1 MHPAAAIAPARRPAT
16 PPDLRCPRDA
26 DPRGIAT
33 GRPSGVPPP
42 CDERGPVHR
51 RPTRADRTSNGRL
64 PPVALAGPDSRG
76 APRAWCAASPGHLDR
91 PRLGSPVRRVRPVEL
106 EMAREL
112 KRWLAAALAAWG
124 VIVIGY
130 VPPRGVAPVA
140 TARPRP
146 PQPTAARLRAQAL
159 AEAWRDADLALRL
172 ARYRRQLEP
181 ELARRREADQA
192 GPAVVVEA
200 PDSLAAYAGEVVRS
214 ALDTVWRE
222 LGLGVSKV
230 GVGVVVD
237 FWRTRPAGT
246 GQTPKV
252 VAGSASHL
260 LPDSTDRT
268 TCVAL
273 IPAWYRTATLR
284 TSSGPGRRQQVEDWL
299 QAGLGPCAF
308 LAAWGVPG
316 SDVRRWLARR
326 SYDLAAFPSWD
337 RDWSMQSQSQWM
349 SVRFA
354 TDAKAAPTW
363 WWPAVYGHP
372 IAAIGCLA
380 GRAASCR
387 TAVLSDSVPR
397 VEIGRAH
404 V

>member
-1 MHPAAAIAPARRPAT
+1 M
-16 PPDLRCPRDA
+16 
-26 DPRGIAT
+26 
-33 GRPSGVPPP
+33 
-42 CDERGPVHR
+42 
-51 RPTRADRTSNGRL
+51 
-64 PPVALAGPDSRG
+64 
-76 APRAWCAASPGHLDR
+76 
-91 PRLGSPVRRVRPVEL
+91 EL

-237 FWRTRPAGT
+237 LWRTRPAGT

-397 VEIGRAH
+397 VLPGDRGWWVRNERLVLGNRYLGDVAREVGHDRFLRFWNSPEPVDTALATALKMPVGEWTERWERRFAPRLPLGAAAPVSAAVLGILLAAVAVVLVARGAGRRQ
-404 V
+404 VR